1 MEKPIE
7 EMNKN
12 ELAEHALSEF
22 AVDLDMTKKVS
33 ELRAEV
39 SALVKDGVPA
49 KEDPVQDRTDAAYLK
64 KPGWLKN
71 PATGF
76 VFPATPL
83 IRKLTNLVEC
93 DANGKEI

>member
-1 MEKPIE
+1 MAAAIE
-7 EMNKN
+7 EMTKN
-12 ELAEHALSEF
+12 ELTEYALAEF
-22 AVDLDMTKKVS
+22 AFDLDMTKKVS

-49 KEDPVQDRTDAAYLK
+49 KEDPVQDRTDTAYLK

-93 DANGKEI
+93 DADGKEI

>member
-12 ELAEHALSEF
+12 ELADHALAEF
-22 AVDLDMTKKVS
+22 AVELDMTKKVS
-33 ELRAEV
+33 VLRAEV
-39 SALVKDGVPA
+39 AALTKDGSA
-49 KEDPVQDRTDAAYLK
+49 KDAPVQDRTDAAYLK
-64 KPGWLKN
+64 KSGWLKN

-93 DANGKEI
+93 DVNGKEI